1 MAQMLGFTRCG
12 PPAGRRTLT
21 YDRHTG
27 ATFFFA
33 PPPKFPLA
41 ASEERHRRRRRRRE
55 LAAAD
60 DIQAVGP
67 ADDTAGLSRIHADDH
82 RKLLT

>member
-1 MAQMLGFTRCG
+1 MTGTLERLSSL
-12 PPAGRRTLT
+12 PPEI
-21 YDRHTG
+21 
-27 ATFFFA
+27 
-33 PPPKFPLA
+33 PLP
-41 ASEERHRRRRRRRE
+41 ASGERHRRRRRE